1 MKIIKISQEKTFF
14 NLDERRQLEKMKDEV
29 YKKAIIEYY
38 QKYAHQSHA
47 IDVNI
52 LKMVKEFKDDDFIMS
67 ILYEDLYN
75 GTKDKT
81 FALTEQL
88 QKIKLEEDRPNKIQ
102 KLLDFY
108 VATHPDADGYE
119 IATIGHDMRM
129 KTIEEINAYIDKYAT
144 NWIK

>member
-75 GTKDKT
+75 RTKDRT
-81 FALTEQL
+81 LELTEQL
-88 QKIKLEEDRPNKIQ
+88 QEIKLEKNRPKKVQ
-102 KLLDFY
+102 KLLDFHR
-108 VATHPDADGYE
+108 ATHPDASGYE
-119 IATIGHDMRM
+119 MGTISHDMGIA
-129 KTIEEINAYIDKYAT
+129 TIEEINAYIDKYAT